1 MKQEK
6 QLLLVPSWAKQD
18 REAALRKRSGVEP
31 AAWTERMLE
40 ALEKGVKGG
49 KWYSLMDK
57 VYSKR
62 NLRAAYRKVASNKGS
77 AGVDHVTLEMF
88 EENRDS
94 NIERL
99 RDQLRKGTYRPQPVR
114 RTYITKPG
122 SEEKRPLG
130 IPTVRDRVA
139 QTALRNVLEPIF
151 ERDFAEH
158 SYGFRPN
165 RNCKDALRRVDRLL
179 RNGYLWVVDVDL
191 KSYFDT
197 IPHDELLARARRK
210 VSDGRVLALLQAYLN
225 QAVLDG
231 MNSWSPEAGTPQG
244 AVVSPLLANI
254 YLDPLDHHMARQ
266 GFEMIRYCDDFVVM
280 CPNEQQAMLALREI
294 RVWAEQAG
302 LQLHPTKTR
311 TVDMRRS
318 DGFDFLG
325 YHFQIDDRN
334 HRGLIRRPRKK
345 SLRNFKDNVR
355 ALTKRNNG
363 HSTAVIIAKL
373 NPVLRGFFEYFK
385 QSHEWTFN
393 SLDGWI
399 RMRLRSVLRRRFRRP
414 GRGRGKDHQRWP
426 NAYFS
431 NLGLFSMAEARRLF
445 CQSMHG

>member
-1 MKQEK
+1 MRRVMKQEK

-62 NLRAAYRKVASNKGS
+62 NLRAAYWKVASNKGS

-165 RNCKDALRRVDRLL
+165 RNCKEALRRVDRLL
-179 RNGYLWVVDVDL
+179 RNGYLWVVDADL

-197 IPHDELLARARRK
+197 IPHDELLALARRK

-254 YLDPLDHHMARQ
+254 YLDPLDHHMTRQ
-266 GFEMIRYCDDFVVM
+266 GFELIRYCDD
-280 CPNEQQAMLALREI
+280 CAP
-294 RVWAEQAG
+294 RVQ
-302 LQLHPTKTR
+302 
-311 TVDMRRS
+311 RR
-318 DGFDFLG
+318 
-325 YHFQIDDRN
+325 
-334 HRGLIRRPRKK
+334 
-345 SLRNFKDNVR
+345 VR
-355 ALTKRNNG
+355 
-363 HSTAVIIAKL
+363 
-373 NPVLRGFFEYFK
+373 
-385 QSHEWTFN
+385 
-393 SLDGWI
+393 
-399 RMRLRSVLRRRFRRP
+399 
-414 GRGRGKDHQRWP
+414 
-426 NAYFS
+426 
-431 NLGLFSMAEARRLF
+431 
-445 CQSMHG
+445 